1 MIYSNRIR
9 NEEIY
14 LTIWVTFIDEKINKS
29 YLRQFGYVQ
38 RTVVNAPVKM
48 SKLIQV
54 QKTKQKKNHK
64 KNCESNK
71 TRLQVEQKG
80 GNEYMRPILTNLLR
94 IK

>member
-54 QKTKQKKNHK
+54 QKTKQIKKYK
-64 KNCESNK
+64 KKIVKVIKLDFRQNRRE
-71 TRLQVEQKG
+71 E
-80 GNEYMRPILTNLLR
+80 TNTCGQS
-94 IK
+94 